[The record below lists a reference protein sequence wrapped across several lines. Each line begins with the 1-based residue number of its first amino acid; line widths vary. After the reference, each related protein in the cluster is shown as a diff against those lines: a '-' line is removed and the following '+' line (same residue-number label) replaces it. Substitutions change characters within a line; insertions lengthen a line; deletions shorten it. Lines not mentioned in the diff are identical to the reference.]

1 MAIFTGTI
9 NKLKNNFHNHWPLIT
24 ALTVLWITIAFI
36 LIVTLKMN
44 YNHFTYALDD
54 AYIHMSIAKNFALHG
69 VWGVTKYE
77 FSSSASSLL
86 WPLLLSAIYF
96 VTGTNDLIPVILN
109 IILGT
114 VTIIIVY
121 YILKSFK
128 IPPIYNLMVLIGVIF
143 FTPIPSLIFMGMEHI
158 LQIILTIIFVY
169 ISAQNLTNKTPKLLY
184 YYLLPLLAILLAM
197 VRYESLI
204 LIFIVAFL
212 FMLKRRFVYSLS
224 IMGLSFLPIAIYGVI
239 SISNGWSFLPN
250 SLILK
255 SSFINSIPNISLNE
269 LGSTIYSILI
279 PDEFSHIIVNLVAF
293 ISAFII
299 LTMALLL
306 FREKNTIWEAPII
319 WLILTGTLIFTHLIF
334 IDNNWLLRYTSY
346 LVVMGLIAITI
357 GLYNYMPKNLSFNS
371 NKSNKL
377 NNKSIPKYMGIVL
390 ILLLLLSPFG
400 VKAYDLLIVP
410 QSTNDIYQQQYQMAL
425 FLGEYYQNDSIAAN
439 DIGAINYF
447 TDIKCLDLVG
457 LSSNDI
463 AQSHKTNTFNAQKLN
478 SIANQHQV
486 KIAIIYDQWWDGNIP
501 SNWIKVG
508 EWTTPHYLILGNDTI
523 SFYATSPEFAAEL
536 IKNLRAFSS
545 RLPKEI
551 KQNGIYTTANN

>member
-1 MAIFTGTI
+1 MAIFMRTI
-9 NKLKNNFHNHWPLIT
+9 NNAKNNFKHHWPLIT
-24 ALTVLWITIAFI
+24 ALVILWITIAFI
-36 LIVTLKMN
+36 LIVTVKMN
-44 YNHFTYALDD
+44 YNHFAYALDD
-54 AYIHMSIAKNFALHG
+54 AYIHMSIAKNFALNG

-86 WPLLLSAIYF
+86 WPLLLSGIYL
-96 VTGTNDLIPVILN
+96 VTGANDLIPFILN

-114 VTIIIVY
+114 IAIIIVY
-121 YILKSFK
+121 YILRSFK

-143 FTPIPSLIFMGMEHI
+143 FTPLPSLIFMGMEHI
-158 LQIILTIIFVY
+158 LQIILIIIFVY
-169 ISAQNLTNKTPKLLY
+169 LSAEILANETPKPRY
-184 YYLLPLLAILLAM
+184 YYVLPVLAVLLTM

-204 LIFIVAFL
+204 LIFIVATL
-212 FMLKRRFVYSLS
+212 FMLKRRFAYSLL
-224 IMGLSFLPIAIYGVI
+224 IMGLAFLPLAIYGVI
-239 SISNGWSFLPN
+239 SMANGWSFLPN

-255 SSFINSIPNISLNE
+255 SSFINSIPDISFHE

-279 PDEFSHIIVNLVAF
+279 PEELSHIIVNFAAF

-299 LTMALLL
+299 LTTAMLH
-306 FREKNTIWEAPII
+306 FKRKNTIWESSII
-319 WLILTGTLIFTHLIF
+319 WLLLTGLLILIQLIF

-357 GLYNYMPKNLSFNS
+357 GLYDYLPKNSSFNS
-371 NKSNKL
+371 D
-377 NNKSIPKYMGIVL
+377 NKSILKYIGIAL

-410 QSTNDIYQQQYQMAL
+410 QSTNDIYEQQYQMAL
-425 FLGEYYQNDSIAAN
+425 FLREYYQNDSIAAN

-447 TDIKCLDLVG
+447 ADIKCLDLVG

-463 AQSHKTNTFNAQKLN
+463 AQAHKTNTFNAQKLD

-486 KIAIIYDQWWDGNIP
+486 KIAIVYDQWWDGNIP

-523 SFYATSPEFAAEL
+523 SFYATSPQYAAEL

-551 KQNGIYTTANN
+551 KQNGIYTKINN